1 MSISNDNLED
11 AINPIDS
18 VEEVLSA
25 HNWVFNRMNE
35 DELMVQVAGKAC
47 EYRLFFIWDE
57 DMNAMQFCCQFENP
71 VSPKNRDIAA
81 KTILSV
87 NEGLWMG
94 HFDLPRETNIPCFR
108 QTCLFHGLSRGAG
121 SEQIQDLVTISLAQC
136 EKYFPL
142 FNLLSLTES
151 SDERSLQ
158 LARMETA
165 GRS

>member
-1 MSISNDNLED
+1 MSMQNDNFED

-57 DMNAMQFCCQFENP
+57 EMNAMQFCCQFESP

-81 KTILSV
+81 KAILSV

-94 HFDLPRETNIPCFR
+94 HFDLPRETNVPCFR
-108 QTCLFHGLSRGAG
+108 QT
-121 SEQIQDLVTISLAQC
+121 
-136 EKYFPL
+136 
-142 FNLLSLTES
+142 
-151 SDERSLQ
+151 
-158 LARMETA
+158 
-165 GRS
+165 